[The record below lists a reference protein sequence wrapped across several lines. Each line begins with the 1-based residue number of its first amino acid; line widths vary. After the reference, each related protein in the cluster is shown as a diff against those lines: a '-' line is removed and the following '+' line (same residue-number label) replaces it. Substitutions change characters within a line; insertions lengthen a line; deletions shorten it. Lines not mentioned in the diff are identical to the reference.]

1 MTLLQALILG
11 IVQGITEFLPISSDG
26 HLVLFESFLGLKTE
40 GLKAFDVVLHGG
52 SLAAMVL
59 YFRKDIWNLFQT
71 TQRKMIGYIVLAT
84 LPAVVAGLTLEDWM
98 DTTFRTTERTLGL
111 IFLMGLFFFVAE
123 GLAPRDKKA
132 TFTLKNTFMIGLAQ
146 AMALLPGI
154 SRSGSTIA
162 AGLLFGI
169 KREDAA
175 RFSFLLGMPA
185 IGGAFVLK
193 SWEAIQGEVLLPPAN
208 SVVMGFAASAIA
220 GYISVSF
227 LMKFLKTHSLRVFG
241 VYLVVLS
248 LVGMLGAVHIK
259 EFVMANLQGVWI

>member
-1 MTLLQALILG
+1 
-11 IVQGITEFLPISSDG
+11 
-26 HLVLFESFLGLKTE
+26 
-40 GLKAFDVVLHGG
+40 
-52 SLAAMVL
+52 
-59 YFRKDIWNLFQT
+59 
-71 TQRKMIGYIVLAT
+71 
-84 LPAVVAGLTLEDWM
+84 
-98 DTTFRTTERTLGL
+98 
-111 IFLMGLFFFVAE
+111 
-123 GLAPRDKKA
+123 
-132 TFTLKNTFMIGLAQ
+132 
-146 AMALLPGI
+146 MALLPGI